1 MKIFLF
7 LLNPIRK
14 IPGEHREFAWMAS
27 LQILSNSLFSIQAA
41 FTGLWK
47 PPENLLLLRLRE
59 TRDDGTKFVT
69 SLPYCVFSLGVI

>member
-1 MKIFLF
+1 MF

-14 IPGEHREFAWMAS
+14 IPGEYLDFAWIVS

-47 PPENLLLLRLRE
+47 PPKSLLLLVLRE
-59 TRDDGTKFVT
+59 NRDDGKKFLR
-69 SLPYCVFSLGVI
+69 SL